1 MLPSTR
7 LTQLLGIQRPI
18 IAGGMV
24 WCSGHELVAAVS
36 NCGGLGVL
44 GAGSMYPEVLQLH
57 IRKCKEQTSKP
68 FGVNIPLIS
77 SHAEKLIQIV
87 LDEKV
92 PVVIT
97 SAGNPKTWTS
107 QVKETGCKVL
117 HVVSSAKFALKA
129 ESAGVDAVV
138 AEGFEAGG
146 HNGREETSTLVLAQS
161 VVATVSCPVV
171 LAGGFATGRSIL
183 AALALGAEAVQIGTL
198 FALTKESSAHDNF
211 KQACLQSTEGSTR
224 LLLKKIVPTRLLANS
239 FAEEV
244 QKMEDQGASKEELDA
259 YLGKGRARKGIFE
272 GDLQEG
278 ELEIGQVASLV
289 DGELSVQDLFVEL
302 EEDYKRALD
311 RLHSR
316 V

>member
-7 LTQLLGIQRPI
+7 ITQLLGIQRPI

-24 WCSGHELVAAVS
+24 WCSGHELAAAVS

-77 SHAEKLIQIV
+77 PHAEKLIQIV

-97 SAGNPKTWTS
+97 SAGNPKAWTS
-107 QVKETGCKVL
+107 KLKEAGCKVL

-161 VVATVSCPVV
+161 VVVAVSCPVV

-198 FALTKESSAHDNF
+198 FALAKESSAHESF
-211 KQACLQSTEGSTR
+211 KQACLQSTEGSTK
-224 LLLKKIVPTRLLANS
+224 LLLKKIVPTRLLANPFS
-239 FAEEV
+239 EEV
-244 QKMEDQGASKEELDA
+244 QRMEDQGASKEELDA

-289 DGELSVQDLFVEL
+289 DRELSVRDLFVEL

-311 RLHSR
+311 RLHNQG
-316 V
+316 